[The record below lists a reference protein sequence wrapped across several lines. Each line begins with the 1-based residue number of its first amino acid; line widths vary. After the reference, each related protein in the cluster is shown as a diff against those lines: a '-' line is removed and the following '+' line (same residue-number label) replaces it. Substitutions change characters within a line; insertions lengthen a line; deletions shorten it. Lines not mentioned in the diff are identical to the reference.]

1 MPDILL
7 VLSLTLYVY
16 PLWWMKPVSFQW
28 RGEKIICIHTIKDCV
43 MIFIQNGYFPEQ
55 TKSISLVQWCTSLW
69 WVKKKKS
76 PNSTLKR
83 KAMKPWILW
92 TYLNAAIINTIPAV
106 VQEWFHL
113 PFKCRYF
120 CDDTSHSLI
129 RRTHKIQD
137 NVTLKLRAMVKPSWS
152 YRRKSR

>member
-106 VQEWFHL
+106 VQGWFHL
-113 PFKCRYF
+113 PFKCRYLWWYF
-120 CDDTSHSLI
+120 SLLNKAHTQNTGQCNTEI
-129 RRTHKIQD
+129 KSNGETQ
-137 NVTLKLRAMVKPSWS
+137 LKLQEEI
-152 YRRKSR
+152 